1 MEEMTIKNA
10 ETKPVEEVLEE
21 KKPAHKKS
29 KKERMEEVK
38 KEIKEKAA
46 LIKELRAN
54 KNKTQEEK
62 EKLSSLIDESEELKI
77 EKDTLKKEIDAE
89 KLNASIRQR
98 KKKLADK
105 KQEAIMK
112 LLEAEGITTENYF
125 NVTSTAIITVP
136 KGCCF
141 DISVENVSEGAT
153 PGTAPQ
159 INVQNANLTVTRIA

>member
-29 KKERMEEVK
+29 KKERMDEVK

-112 LLEAEGITTENYF
+112 LLEAEGITTENE
-125 NVTSTAIITVP
+125 V
-136 KGCCF
+136 KGLIAMRRFLHECNLNNSKVIKRCL
-141 DISVENVSEGAT
+141 DYVK
-153 PGTAPQ
+153 
-159 INVQNANLTVTRIA
+159 QNNPSLLNQQ